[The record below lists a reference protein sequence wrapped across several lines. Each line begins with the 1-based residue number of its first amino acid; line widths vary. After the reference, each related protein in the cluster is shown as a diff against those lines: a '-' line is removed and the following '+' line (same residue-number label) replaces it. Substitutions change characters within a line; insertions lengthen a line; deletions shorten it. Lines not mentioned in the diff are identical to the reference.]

1 VTASGTII
9 RVCFTLRYRIT
20 VMIAAQIG
28 FDFGVHNRPSDPQTR
43 SGMEIRDTKSVSG
56 VSSVRKT
63 AARGAAAATTDA
75 SAIEETV
82 SLAGVPESEMTP
94 RVRQAL
100 MGLLGEVDRL
110 RRELDDARNRIT
122 FLERLADEDSLMP
135 IANRRAFVRELS
147 RMMAFAQR
155 YGTPA
160 SVVYFDLNGLKA
172 LNDRLGHAA
181 GDAALQHV
189 AQTLV
194 DSVRNTDVV
203 GRIGGDEFGV
213 LLVQTDEETAL
224 RKADALAAAITA
236 RPMTWQGQEITLSA
250 AYGTHSFHGS
260 ENASEALDAA
270 DRAMYLRKREQ
281 RGGA

>member
-1 VTASGTII
+1 
-9 RVCFTLRYRIT
+9 
-20 VMIAAQIG
+20 
-28 FDFGVHNRPSDPQTR
+28 
-43 SGMEIRDTKSVSG
+43 MEIRDTKPVSG
-56 VSSVRKT
+56 IASVRKS
-63 AARGAAAATTDA
+63 AARSGAAASTADA
-75 SAIEETV
+75 PAIEETV

-100 MGLLGEVDRL
+100 MGLLGDVDRL

-160 SVVYFDLNGLKA
+160 SVVYFDLNGLKG
-172 LNDRLGHAA
+172 LNDRFGHAA

-236 RPMTWQGQEITLSA
+236 RPMMWQGQEIVLSA
-250 AYGTHSFHGS
+250 AYGTHSFHGN
-260 ENASEALDAA
+260 ENASDALDAA
-270 DRAMYLRKREQ
+270 DRAMYLRKKEQ

>member
-1 VTASGTII
+1 
-9 RVCFTLRYRIT
+9 
-20 VMIAAQIG
+20 
-28 FDFGVHNRPSDPQTR
+28 
-43 SGMEIRDTKSVSG
+43 MEIRDTKPVSG
-56 VSSVRKT
+56 VGSVRK
-63 AARGAAAATTDA
+63 AARKSSAESADAA
-75 SAIEETV
+75 AIEETV

-110 RRELDDARNRIT
+110 RRELDDARNRIS

-155 YGTPA
+155 YGTPS
-160 SVVYFDLNGLKA
+160 SVVYFDLNGLKT
-172 LNDRLGHAA
+172 LNDEFGHAA
-181 GDAALQHV
+181 GDAALQHI

-224 RKADALAAAITA
+224 HKADSLAAAIA
-236 RPMTWQGQEITLSA
+236 SRPLLWQGKEIALSA
-250 AYGTHSFHGS
+250 AYGTHSFDGS
-260 ENASEALDAA
+260 ENAAEALDAA
-270 DRAMYLRKREQ
+270 DRAMYQRKRQQ
-281 RGGA
+281 RGEG

>member
-1 VTASGTII
+1 
-9 RVCFTLRYRIT
+9 
-20 VMIAAQIG
+20 
-28 FDFGVHNRPSDPQTR
+28 
-43 SGMEIRDTKSVSG
+43 MEIRDTKPVSG
-56 VSSVRKT
+56 VGSVRK
-63 AARGAAAATTDA
+63 AARKSSAESADAA
-75 SAIEETV
+75 AIEETV

-110 RRELDDARNRIT
+110 RRELDDARNRIS

-155 YGTPA
+155 YGTPS
-160 SVVYFDLNGLKA
+160 SVVYFDLNGLKT
-172 LNDRLGHAA
+172 LNDEFGHAA
-181 GDAALQHV
+181 GDAALQHI

-224 RKADALAAAITA
+224 NKADSLAAAIA
-236 RPMTWQGQEITLSA
+236 SRPLLWQGKEIALSA
-250 AYGTHSFHGS
+250 AYGTHSFDGS
-260 ENASEALDAA
+260 ENAAEALDAA
-270 DRAMYLRKREQ
+270 DRAMYLRKRQQ
-281 RGGA
+281 RGQG

>member
-1 VTASGTII
+1 
-9 RVCFTLRYRIT
+9 
-20 VMIAAQIG
+20 
-28 FDFGVHNRPSDPQTR
+28 
-43 SGMEIRDTKSVSG
+43 MEIRDTKPVSG
-56 VSSVRKT
+56 IGAVRK
-63 AARGAAAATTDA
+63 AARKSSAEATDA
-75 SAIEETV
+75 ASIEETV

-110 RRELDDARNRIT
+110 RRELDDARNRIS

-155 YGTPA
+155 YGTPS
-160 SVVYFDLNGLKA
+160 SVVYFDLNGLKT
-172 LNDRLGHAA
+172 LNDEFGHAA
-181 GDAALQHV
+181 GDAALQHI

-213 LLVQTDEETAL
+213 LLVQTDAETAVH
-224 RKADALAAAITA
+224 KADALAAAIAA
-236 RPMTWQGQEITLSA
+236 RPLLWQGKEIALSA
-250 AYGTHSFHGS
+250 AYGTHSFDGS
-260 ENASEALDAA
+260 QNAAEALDAA
-270 DRAMYLRKREQ
+270 DRAMYLRKRQQ
-281 RGGA
+281 RGEV